1 MQNSGQKGG
10 AEGVVKPNREFKID
24 KHNTEKEKVGS
35 KRAASGNSS

>member
-24 KHNTEKEKVGS
+24 KHTEKEKVGS